1 LFDAPSGSVT
11 TQIEVATMPEVGRF
25 PHASR
30 KIRDLLKDLRKA
42 GFILVD
48 GGKGSHRKFQGK
60 AGKVAMIIPG
70 RDGDDAQPYFE
81 RQVQEK
87 IKESQQ

>member
-1 LFDAPSGSVT
+1 
-11 TQIEVATMPEVGRF
+11 MP
-25 PHASR
+25 R
-30 KIRDLLKDLRKA
+30 KSRDLLKDLRKA
-42 GFILVD
+42 RFILVE

-70 RDGDDAQPYFE
+70 RDDDDAQPYLE

-87 IKESQQ
+87 IKESQS

>member
-1 LFDAPSGSVT
+1 MVPRV
-11 TQIEVATMPEVGRF
+11 P
-25 PHASR
+25 R

-42 GFILVD
+42 GFILVG
-48 GGKGSHRKFQGK
+48 GGKGSHRKFHGNG
-60 AGKVAMIIPG
+60 GKVVMIVSG
-70 RDGDDAQPYFE
+70 RDGDDAQPYLE